1 MKCESM
7 PTITRIMISITA
19 LRKRN
24 ASKADNRQYRIV
36 ILDRMASPSSRTA
49 LRAGG
54 RHGGTGTRA
63 DMLGWKVKQLGA
75 VFLFSMPLN
84 DEQQFIMLMIIGV
97 PAIYLLVLAF
107 FYVVLPLAIFGVI
120 YLRCRRAAAIAVARE
135 EEYDREET
143 ALLALVAEGNNAA
156 VVELFKRNRRS

>member
-1 MKCESM
+1 
-7 PTITRIMISITA
+7 
-19 LRKRN
+19 
-24 ASKADNRQYRIV
+24 
-36 ILDRMASPSSRTA
+36 
-49 LRAGG
+49 
-54 RHGGTGTRA
+54 
-63 DMLGWKVKQLGA
+63 MLGWKVKQLGA

-84 DEQQFIMLMIIGV
+84 DEQQFIMFMIIGV
-97 PAIYLLVLAF
+97 PAIYLLALAF

-156 VVELFKRNRRS
+156 VVELFKRNRRL